1 MLSVCSERLF
11 GAFAT
16 GNPTEGQSL
25 DDVKNLLLQE
35 IDKLRKGEFSDDLI
49 QSIVNNEKKN
59 VIQKYE
65 KYTSRAES
73 LMDEFTSK

>member
-1 MLSVCSERLF
+1 
-11 GAFAT
+11 
-16 GNPTEGQSL
+16 L

-73 LMDEFTSK
+73 DG